1 MQQFKAK
8 TLEEAYKKATADLN
22 CSIIN
27 LDIKIIQSNS
37 KGFLGFFTKEAIIEV
52 NLKDKTTNQTK
63 PKPQPT
69 EDVIIQEITMK
80 INNLFS
86 HTCYNL
92 DKIIVS
98 FHNEKTLY
106 IEFKGEDVAL
116 LIGKDGYRYKALL
129 YILFSWIHEK
139 YNLMVR
145 VEVAQFLATQEET
158 IFNYLIPVIK
168 AIKKKGFFTTKPL
181 DGILVHIALKRLR
194 DEFPDKYVAIKT
206 NAQGNK
212 YILINEYHK

>member
-8 TLEEAYKKATADLN
+8 TLEEAYKKATASLN

-37 KGFLGFFTKEAIIEV
+37 KGFFGLFTKEAIIEV
-52 NLKDKTTNQTK
+52 SFKDKITNQKK
-63 PKPQPT
+63 PK
-69 EDVIIQEITMK
+69 EDVIIQEITIK
-80 INNLFS
+80 INNLFN

-106 IEFKGEDVAL
+106 IEFKGEDVGL